1 MHDALNSF
9 ILARVVAAI
18 QTASSPAAVRIT
30 GETRFDE
37 DLAFDSLDL
46 LEVAMCLEET
56 FEIEFSRD
64 TILQFATVSD
74 VVAYLSRHFFRDVA
88 GEEPSEAELDW
99 NGVGFAKP
107 PVTRPLERA
116 RP

>member
-9 ILARVVAAI
+9 ILVRVVTAI
-18 QTASSPAAVRIT
+18 QTASSPGNVQIT

-56 FEIEFSRD
+56 FEIEFSRE
-64 TILQFATVSD
+64 TVLQFETVSD

-88 GEEPSEAELDW
+88 GEEPIEARFDV
-99 NGVGFAKP
+99 GGPGFARP
-107 PVTRPLERA
+107 PPARPLERA

>member
-9 ILARVVAAI
+9 ILARVVTAI
-18 QTASSPAAVRIT
+18 QTASSPGPARIT

-56 FEIEFSRD
+56 FEIEFSRE
-64 TILQFATVSD
+64 TVLQFETVSD

-88 GEEPSEAELDW
+88 GEEAVEATFDL
-99 NGVGFAKP
+99 GGHGFARL
-107 PVTRPLERA
+107 PVSHPLEPA
-116 RP
+116 WP

>member
-88 GEEPSEAELDW
+88 GEEPIEADVDW

>member
-18 QTASSPAAVRIT
+18 QAASTPGNVQITA
-30 GETRFDE
+30 ETRFDA
-37 DLAFDSLDL
+37 DLGFDSLDL

-56 FEIEFSRD
+56 FEIEFSRE
-64 TILQFATVSD
+64 TVLQFAVVSD

-88 GEEPSEAELDW
+88 REEPIDPDAGAMRGIARLPA
-99 NGVGFAKP
+99 G
-107 PVTRPLERA
+107 RA
-116 RP
+116 FVQIRL

>member
-9 ILARVVAAI
+9 ILARVAAAI

-88 GEEPSEAELDW
+88 GEEPIEAELDW

-107 PVTRPLERA
+107 PATRPLERA